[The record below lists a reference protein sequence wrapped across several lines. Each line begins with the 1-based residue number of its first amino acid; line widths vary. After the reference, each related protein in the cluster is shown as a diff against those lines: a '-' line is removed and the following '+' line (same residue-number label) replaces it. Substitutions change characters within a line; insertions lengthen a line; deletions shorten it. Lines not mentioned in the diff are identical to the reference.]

1 MFAALSACSVIFIRQ
16 AEVIKD
22 ISGFNGRS
30 ADQLLLAQTI
40 SPFITYF
47 AANPSSLQSGYTVV
61 FSWQA
66 AGANGTNFYFDCPT
80 GITVK
85 DTNGSAIS
93 CGSAVS
99 TGNYTSGS
107 SAYTFYNVSGI
118 TRSINVRLVP
128 KDANGIENTGGTA
141 NLALNISATVQ
152 PITDFSTSVLNPQS
166 GEEITLSWTGVY
178 IGGINLQFDCSSN
191 LKFFTGDS
199 AKSMI
204 MCGVPA
210 FSEDLP
216 ASGTYKM
223 IIEND
228 SYSAVPVRVIALPS
242 QGGSLYDSTKSL
254 SLKLT
259 VQGKLAPTTP
269 KVSSFTSSKTI
280 TYSGENLS
288 LSWNVNNADGANL
301 QFQCN
306 RALSIFAVN
315 GTTTTALLCGTL
327 AFGEALPKSGSTTM
341 SIKNSSAV
349 SEYLTVSLLPMRSD
363 NTYTTLGASSLAI
376 RVASGPAPSVDTQ
389 TKTQSAVTQQ
399 TTAATTVTAKNSFTL
414 SMEIGSENSQVR
426 ALQEFLAKN
435 KAIYP
440 EGIVSGYFGAL
451 TDLAV
456 KRFQVKYGVA
466 GPGDPGYGYV
476 GPKTRAALNSLS
488 EP

>member
-1 MFAALSACSVIFIRQ
+1 MFAALSACSVVFIKQ
-16 AEVIKD
+16 AEVIID
-22 ISGFNGRS
+22 VSSFNSRS
-30 ADQLLLAQTI
+30 ANQLLLAQTI
-40 SPFITYF
+40 NPFITYF
-47 AANPSSLQSGYTVV
+47 VANPSSLQSGYTAV

-66 AGANGTNFYFDCPT
+66 AGANGANFYFDCPT

-118 TRSINVRLVP
+118 TRTINVRLVP
-128 KDANGIENTGGTA
+128 KDANGAENTEGSS

-178 IGGINLQFDCSSN
+178 ISGINLQFDCSSN

-199 AKSMI
+199 AKSLI

-216 ASGTYKM
+216 TSGTYTM
-223 IIEND
+223 TIEND

-242 QGGSLYDSTKSL
+242 QGGGLYDSTKSL

-259 VQGKLAPTTP
+259 VQGKLTPTTP

-288 LSWNVNNADGANL
+288 LKWDIDNAEGANL

-306 RALSIFAVN
+306 RALSVSAVN
-315 GTTTTALLCGTL
+315 GTTTTALPCGTL
-327 AFGEALPKSGSTTM
+327 AFGEALSKSGSTTI
-341 SIKNSSAV
+341 SIKSSSAV

-376 RVASGPAPSVDTQ
+376 RVASGSAPPVNTQ
-389 TKTQSAVTQQ
+389 VKTQSAVTQQ
-399 TTAATTVTAKNSFTL
+399 TASATAVTAKNSFTL

-435 KAIYP
+435 KTIYP
-440 EGIVSGYFGAL
+440 EGITSGYFGAL
-451 TDLAV
+451 TELAV
-456 KRFQVKYGVA
+456 KRFQVKYDVA
-466 GPGDPGYGYV
+466 DPGDPGYGYV
-476 GPKTRAALNSLS
+476 GPKTRALLNSLT